1 MVNKATEKDV
11 AKIKRLVESA
21 LSPREKAMYKSLLH
35 KAEQLK
41 RNNKTKRRSPYTQIG
56 FNCC

>member
-11 AKIKRLVESA
+11 AKIKRLVGSA

-35 KAEQLK
+35 KEYHQK
-41 RNNKTKRRSPYTQIG
+41 RNNKIVREYQSIKR
-56 FNCC
+56 